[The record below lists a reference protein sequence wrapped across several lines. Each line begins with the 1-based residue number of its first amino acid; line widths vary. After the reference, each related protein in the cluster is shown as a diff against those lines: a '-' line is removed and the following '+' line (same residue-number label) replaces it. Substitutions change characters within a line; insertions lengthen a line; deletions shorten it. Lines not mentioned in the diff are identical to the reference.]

1 MGKKRV
7 IQQTTEEAIKEVEV
21 LESAL
26 KKAEVS
32 DQLKKPASSAGRVYI
47 KTSYNNIIMTATDA
61 QGNVIGWTSGGNLQ
75 FKGPKKA
82 TPFAAA
88 RAAEALVQKIRKA
101 GINEFQVLIKGV
113 GGGREAAL
121 RSLISQGLNIV
132 SIKDIT
138 PIAHGG
144 VRPPKVRRV

>member
-7 IQQTTEEAIKEVEV
+7 IKQTAEEAIQEVEV

-26 KKAEVS
+26 KKAES
-32 DQLKKPASSAGRVYI
+32 GEQLKKTSGQVGRIYI
-47 KTSYNNIIMTATDA
+47 TTSYNNIMMTATDN
-61 QGNVIGWTSGGNLQ
+61 QGDVVAWTSSGHLQ

-88 RAAEALVQKIRKA
+88 RVSEALVQKIRKL
-101 GINEFQVLIKGV
+101 GMNEFHVFIKGV
-113 GGGREAAL
+113 GAGREAAL

-138 PIAHGG
+138 PVPHGG

>member
-7 IQQTTEEAIKEVEV
+7 IKQSNEEAIKEVEV
-21 LESAL
+21 LESAM
-26 KKAEVS
+26 KKAEAAE
-32 DQLKKPASSAGRVYI
+32 QTKRPMQAGRIYI
-47 KTSYNNIIMTATDA
+47 ATSYNNIIMTATDFS
-61 QGNVIGWTSGGNLQ
+61 GNVIGWTSGGHLQ

-88 RAAEALVQKIRKA
+88 RVAEALVQKIRKA
-101 GINEFQVLIKGV
+101 GINEFQVFIRGV
-113 GGGREAAL
+113 GGGRESAL
-121 RSLISQGLNIV
+121 RTLIAQGLNII

-138 PIAHGG
+138 PVAHGG

>member
-7 IQQTTEEAIKEVEV
+7 IQQTAEEAIKEVEV

-26 KKAEVS
+26 KKAEVG
-32 DQLKKPASSAGRVYI
+32 DQLKKSASSSGRVYI
-47 KTSYNNIIMTATDA
+47 TTSYNNIIMTATDA
-61 QGNVIGWTSGGNLQ
+61 EGNVIGWTSGGNLQ

-101 GINEFQVLIKGV
+101 GINELQVLIRGV

-132 SIKDIT
+132 SIKDVT
-138 PIAHGG
+138 PFAHGG

>member
-7 IQQTTEEAIKEVEV
+7 IKQSNEEAIKEVEV
-21 LESAL
+21 LESAM
-26 KKAEVS
+26 KKAE
-32 DQLKKPASSAGRVYI
+32 SSEQTRRPMQAGRVYI
-47 KTSYNNIIMTATDA
+47 ATSYNNIIMTATDFS
-61 QGNVIGWTSGGNLQ
+61 GNVIGWTSGGHLQ

-88 RAAEALVQKIRKA
+88 RVAEALVQKIRKA
-101 GINEFQVLIKGV
+101 GINEFQVFIRGV
-113 GGGREAAL
+113 GGGRESAL
-121 RSLISQGLNIV
+121 RTLISQGLNII

-138 PIAHGG
+138 PVAHGG